1 MADLPALR
9 EALAQMTGGEW
20 TLDASP
26 GDEACVATVAPGR
39 GQLFLCTMDE
49 DDTTQA
55 ERDNNAAGIVA
66 LRNAAPALLD
76 ELEAARANYSDIAE
90 LLFGEA
96 EYEHDDVRLRVVAIL
111 DELEAARAENAA
123 LHQRPCPC
131 CGATAEDYPATLETA
146 DHIAGLSN
154 MVEDARER
162 KGET

>member
-1 MADLPALR
+1 MTNLPALR
-9 EALAQMTGGEW
+9 EA
-20 TLDASP
+20 
-26 GDEACVATVAPGR
+26 VATMGTCRCYGVEGCDA
-39 GQLFLCTMDE
+39 C
-49 DDTTQA
+49 A
-55 ERDNNAAGIVA
+55 DNMYAILNA
-66 LRNAAPALLD
+66 LPAL
-76 ELEAARANYSDIAE
+76 
-90 LLFGEA
+90 
-96 EYEHDDVRLRVVAIL
+96 L

>member
-1 MADLPALR
+1 MTNLPALR
-9 EALAQMTGGEW
+9 EAVAIITNPADMGNKTWLLTTYSSAACALA
-20 TLDASP
+20 DA
-26 GDEACVATVAPGR
+26 
-39 GQLFLCTMDE
+39 L
-49 DDTTQA
+49 
-55 ERDNNAAGIVA
+55 
-66 LRNAAPALLD
+66 PALLD

>member
-1 MADLPALR
+1 MTDPNLPLLR
-9 EALAQMTGGEW
+9 EAVAKLSVYCGKDERP
-20 TLDASP
+20 LDALNRR
-26 GDEACVATVAPGR
+26 EINKR
-39 GQLFLCTMDE
+39 
-49 DDTTQA
+49 
-55 ERDNNAAGIVA
+55 IVM
-66 LRNAAPALLD
+66 NAAPALLD

-96 EYEHDDVRLRVVAIL
+96 EYGHDDVRLRVVAIL

-162 KGET
+162 EDS